1 MKISYCKS
9 LTYHGRRLNTLDE
22 VEEVV
27 DKMVQEK
34 IRDAYEEKQ
43 ANKEYK
49 SSDAFTKFFF
59 PIFCIPVILIEIMVI
74 IALPSFRNVSC
85 LILTF
90 MALSIVICTV
100 YLNDLTDFWN
110 CLVYGGKSWYFFAS
124 TEDKIL
130 NDVTADVQIP
140 FDFSQNN
147 DVYYS
152 NSGNVY
158 RMIYLTGFGKTK
170 ILKYNSDFIRFSLP
184 EEECIDVPMEVI
196 LLKKVQ
202 KGKKPY
208 ACYEGDFLTLY
219 LKKKK
224 YKKIKKV
231 QNKIRF

>member
-1 MKISYCKS
+1 MKISYDKS
-9 LTYHGRRLNTLDE
+9 LTYHGRRLNTLDA

-34 IRDAYEEKQ
+34 IRDIYEEKQ
-43 ANKEYK
+43 AIKEYK

-59 PIFCIPVILIEIMVI
+59 PIFCIPVILIEIIVL
-74 IALPSFRNVSC
+74 IALPSFRNISC
-85 LILTF
+85 FILTL
-90 MALSIVICTV
+90 MALSTVICTV

-110 CLVYGGKSWYFFAS
+110 CLVYGEKSWYFFAS
-124 TEDKIL
+124 TENKIL
-130 NDVTADVQIP
+130 NEVTAGVQIS
-140 FDFSQNN
+140 FGFNQNN
-147 DVYYS
+147 DVYCS
-152 NSGNVY
+152 NSGNIY

-170 ILKYNSDFIRFSLP
+170 ILKYDSDFIRFSLS
-184 EEECIDVPMEVI
+184 ENECIDIPMEVI

-224 YKKIKKV
+224 YKKIKKA
-231 QNKIRF
+231 QNKIQF

>member
-9 LTYHGRRLNTLDE
+9 LTYHGRRLNALDE

-34 IRDAYEEKQ
+34 IRDVYEEKQ

-59 PIFCIPVILIEIMVI
+59 PIFCIQAIMIEIIVLFAI
-74 IALPSFRNVSC
+74 PSFRNISC
-85 LILTF
+85 LILTL
-90 MALSIVICTV
+90 MAISTVICTV

-110 CLVYGGKSWYFFAS
+110 CLVYGGKSWYLFAS

-140 FDFSQNN
+140 FGFNQNN
-147 DVYYS
+147 EIYYS
-152 NSGNVY
+152 NSGNIY

-170 ILKYNSDFIRFSLP
+170 ILKYDSDFIRFSLP
-184 EEECIDVPMEVI
+184 EEECIDIPMEVI

-208 ACYEGDFLTLY
+208 VDYEGEFLTLY
-219 LKKKK
+219 LKKKD
-224 YKKIKKV
+224 YKKLKDK
-231 QNKIRF
+231 QKTYR